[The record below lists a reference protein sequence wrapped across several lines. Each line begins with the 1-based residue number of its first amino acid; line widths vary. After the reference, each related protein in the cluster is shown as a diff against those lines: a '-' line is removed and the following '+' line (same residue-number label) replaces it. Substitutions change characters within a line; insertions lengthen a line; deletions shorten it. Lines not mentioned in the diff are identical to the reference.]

1 MHEEAVRQR
10 YNSLWL
16 LSFILS
22 VAVNR
27 YFSIEGKL
35 KTVASISKNGSFGL
49 GATAPILWTAI
60 FVASMGE

>member
-1 MHEEAVRQR
+1 MHEEAVHQR
-10 YNSLWL
+10 YNSLRL
-16 LSFILS
+16 LSFIS